1 MDTLQTVQL
10 QDLFNKEHLMQQVIR
25 ELQVMTM
32 WQEIKQL
39 WQTAKLNLLHLILG
53 LLLASMG
60 IVLLVND
67 SFFYWPPEW
76 QWLFNNDLVDAFAII
91 VGIGLIAFVFAGGKS
106 QLANAVLLACSAFF
120 LMMLVVLQ
128 LGHVLVVHDYSR
140 LLSIV
145 AIVAW
150 LLVIQ
155 YLAVFSKTVKRRK

>member
-1 MDTLQTVQL
+1 MDTLQTVQV
-10 QDLFNKEHLMQQVIR
+10 QDLFNKEHLMLMDIR
-25 ELQVMTM
+25 ELRVMIM
-32 WQEIKQL
+32 LQEIKAL

-53 LLLASMG
+53 SLLTAFG

-76 QWLFNNDLVDAFAII
+76 QWFFNNDLVDAFAII
-91 VGIGLIAFVFAGGKS
+91 VGIGLIAFVFAGGRS

-120 LMMLVVLQ
+120 LMMLTVLQ
-128 LGHVLVVHDYSR
+128 LGHVFVAHDYSR

-145 AIVAW
+145 ALIGW

>member
-1 MDTLQTVQL
+1 MGISQTTQL
-10 QDLFNKEHLMQQVIR
+10 RDLFSKEHLMQMDIR
-25 ELQVMTM
+25 ELRVMIM
-32 WQEIKQL
+32 LQEIKIL

-53 LLLASMG
+53 SLLTALG

-76 QWLFNNDLVDAFAII
+76 QWLFNNDLVDAFAIM
-91 VGIGLIAFVFAGGKS
+91 VGIGLIAFVFAGGRS

-120 LMMLVVLQ
+120 LMMLTVLQ
-128 LGHVLVVHDYSR
+128 LGHVLVMHDYSR
-140 LLSIV
+140 LLSII
-145 AIVAW
+145 ALIGW

>member
-1 MDTLQTVQL
+1 MLQ
-10 QDLFNKEHLMQQVIR
+10 K
-25 ELQVMTM
+25 
-32 WQEIKQL
+32 IKQL
-39 WQTAKLNLLHLILG
+39 WQTAKPNLLHLILG
-53 LLLASMG
+53 LLLTSMG

-76 QWLFNNDLVDAFAII
+76 QWFFNSDLVDVFAII

-106 QLANAVLLACSAFF
+106 QLVNAVLLACAAFF
-120 LMMLVVLQ
+120 LMMIVVLQ
-128 LGHVLVVHDYSR
+128 LGHVLVFHDYSR
-140 LLSIV
+140 LLSVV

>member
-10 QDLFNKEHLMQQVIR
+10 QDLFNKEHLMLMDIR
-25 ELQVMTM
+25 ELRVMSM
-32 WQEIKQL
+32 LQEIKAL

-53 LLLASMG
+53 SLLTAFG

-76 QWLFNNDLVDAFAII
+76 QWFFNNDLVDAFAII
-91 VGIGLIAFVFAGGKS
+91 VGIGLIAFVFAGGRS

-120 LMMLVVLQ
+120 LMMLTVLQ
-128 LGHVLVVHDYSR
+128 LGHVFVAHDYSR

-145 AIVAW
+145 ALIGW

>member
-1 MDTLQTVQL
+1 
-10 QDLFNKEHLMQQVIR
+10 
-25 ELQVMTM
+25 M

>member
-1 MDTLQTVQL
+1 MGTLQTTPL
-10 QDLFNKEHLMQQVIR
+10 QDLFSKGHLMQMAIR
-25 ELQVMTM
+25 ELRVMSM
-32 WQEIKQL
+32 LQEIKAL

-53 LLLASMG
+53 GLLTAFG
-60 IVLLVND
+60 IVLLMND

-76 QWLFNNDLVDAFAII
+76 QWFFNNDLVDAFAII

-106 QLANAVLLACSAFF
+106 QLANAVLLACAAFF

-145 AIVAW
+145 AIVGW

>member
-1 MDTLQTVQL
+1 
-10 QDLFNKEHLMQQVIR
+10 
-25 ELQVMTM
+25 M

-76 QWLFNNDLVDAFAII
+76 QWFFNNDLVDAFAII

-106 QLANAVLLACSAFF
+106 QLANAVLLACAALSA
-120 LMMLVVLQ
+120 
-128 LGHVLVVHDYSR
+128 SENNESS
-140 LLSIV
+140 LL
-145 AIVAW
+145 
-150 LLVIQ
+150 
-155 YLAVFSKTVKRRK
+155 

>member
-1 MDTLQTVQL
+1 ML
-10 QDLFNKEHLMQQVIR
+10 
-25 ELQVMTM
+25 
-32 WQEIKQL
+32 QEIKQL

-53 LLLASMG
+53 LLLTSMG

-91 VGIGLIAFVFAGGKS
+91 VGVGLIAFVFAGGRS

-120 LMMLVVLQ
+120 LMMLTVLQ
-128 LGHVLVVHDYSR
+128 LGHVFVAHDYSR

>member
-1 MDTLQTVQL
+1 ML
-10 QDLFNKEHLMQQVIR
+10 
-25 ELQVMTM
+25 
-32 WQEIKQL
+32 QEIKQL
-39 WQTAKLNLLHLILG
+39 WQTAKPNLLHLILG
-53 LLLASMG
+53 LLLTSMG

-76 QWLFNNDLVDAFAII
+76 QWFFNSDLVDAFAII

-106 QLANAVLLACSAFF
+106 QLANAVLLACAAFF
-120 LMMLVVLQ
+120 LMMIVVLQ

>member
-1 MDTLQTVQL
+1 ML
-10 QDLFNKEHLMQQVIR
+10 
-25 ELQVMTM
+25 
-32 WQEIKQL
+32 QEIKQL

-53 LLLASMG
+53 LLLTSMG

-106 QLANAVLLACSAFF
+106 QLVNAVLLACAAFF
-120 LMMLVVLQ
+120 LMMIVVLQ
-128 LGHVLVVHDYSR
+128 LGHALVVHDYSR
-140 LLSIV
+140 WLSIA

>member
-1 MDTLQTVQL
+1 ML
-10 QDLFNKEHLMQQVIR
+10 
-25 ELQVMTM
+25 
-32 WQEIKQL
+32 QEIKQL
-39 WQTAKLNLLHLILG
+39 WQTAKPNLLHLILG
-53 LLLASMG
+53 LLLTSMG

-76 QWLFNNDLVDAFAII
+76 QWFFNSDLVDAFAII

-106 QLANAVLLACSAFF
+106 QLANAVLLACAAFF

-140 LLSIV
+140 LLSVV

>member
-1 MDTLQTVQL
+1 MGISQTTQL
-10 QDLFNKEHLMQQVIR
+10 QDLFSKEHLTQMAIR
-25 ELQVMTM
+25 ELRVMIM
-32 WQEIKQL
+32 WQEIKTL

-53 LLLASMG
+53 SLLTAFG

-76 QWLFNNDLVDAFAII
+76 QWLFNNDLVDAFAIM
-91 VGIGLIAFVFAGGKS
+91 VGIGLIAFVFSGGKS

-120 LMMLVVLQ
+120 LMMLTVLQ
-128 LGHVLVVHDYSR
+128 LGHVLVMHDYSR
-140 LLSIV
+140 LLSII
-145 AIVAW
+145 ALIGW